1 MKRGTLQEELTEV
14 EEKYKR
20 KLQTLETEKV
30 AKHCLN
36 IVKVF

>member
-30 AKHCLN
+30 AKHLL
-36 IVKVF
+36 